1 MEKYRPRNHAK
12 RVPKLLKMCAIIP
25 TPNAKNRAVGIRF
38 AGVYGVASGAFFLG
52 GIGPK

>member
-25 TPNAKNRAVGIRF
+25 MPNAKNRAVG
-38 AGVYGVASGAFFLG
+38 VYVASGAFCDGLG
-52 GIGPK
+52 GIGP